1 MWVLSPTPL
10 QRCGVCTRHV
20 IRDAF
25 YTSRKIH
32 MCHWWGPDHVSLRRL
47 RTSQGRGKRR
57 PVPVA
62 THGHGSDT
70 QGSSGMLFADF
81 ISSAS
86 KAPADERVVDEL
98 IEKTSG
104 VLKEA
109 VDALA
114 QVRQRED
121 KDAGRAQ
128 QHSNR
133 PPSGGVVRYRNPRFV
148 PMGSSSSSSS
158 VAPPSSSLSSSLSE
172 YRDSLNATGLDG
184 WFRGK
189 VDAGGLVEAKKKET
203 QKLAFKEKKLVP
215 ESLVFSGPVAPEQS
229 VKGSQD
235 IFPEHLALRFHSDV
249 FIDSEQQRQE
259 EESSTEEDTVVQSSA
274 TSGEE
279 FGENGYWYRWTEVSG
294 ENESGSVVWTER
306 WWEVSDWSGMKE
318 LGAEKYGI
326 NDSGDAWRE
335 TWTEKITID
344 ALTRKPMVSRDA
356 HKWARAAN
364 NQEWEEKWSEMYWS
378 GGKTEKWADKWGRDG
393 NDVWHETWGENYD
406 GSGGCVK
413 WTDRWAESPNDDN
426 INVLN
431 KWGDKWR
438 EEFKDG
444 KGEKTG
450 ETWQETVDSHGLG
463 DHHKYQRWWGE
474 SHIGDGNVRKYGN
487 STTGEH
493 WDVVEQMDTYYN
505 PIPHFGY
512 DLALGHSPQLQSVPV
527 LPRDDIL
534 DLDFE

>member
-1 MWVLSPTPL
+1 MGVLSPTPQ
-10 QRCGVCTRHV
+10 QRYGLGLRRHECTRNCLQLQKTH
-20 IRDAF
+20 I
-25 YTSRKIH
+25 YS
-32 MCHWWGPDHVSLRRL
+32 WGADCGQRQRFCAQRSKKRMLVCPARNDHD
-47 RTSQGRGKRR
+47 GEHRGN
-57 PVPVA
+57 
-62 THGHGSDT
+62 G
-70 QGSSGMLFADF
+70 GSSGMLFADF
-81 ISSAS
+81 ISSTS
-86 KAPADERVVDEL
+86 KGPADDQVMDEL

-104 VLKEA
+104 VLQEA
-109 VDALA
+109 VDALTR
-114 QVRQRED
+114 VRERDQQE
-121 KDAGRAQ
+121 GR
-128 QHSNR
+128 HDSGNKSSL
-133 PPSGGVVRYRNPRFV
+133 PSGGGVVRYRNPRFV
-148 PMGSSSSSSS
+148 PMGSP
-158 VAPPSSSLSSSLSE
+158 VAPPAPLPESDGGE
-172 YRDSLNATGLDG
+172 LNATGLDG

-189 VDAGGLVEAKKKET
+189 VDAGALMERKLKEKNS
-203 QKLAFKEKKLVP
+203 QGLAFKEKDVLP
-215 ESLVFSGPVAPEQS
+215 ESLVFSGPVAPEES
-229 VKGSQD
+229 VKGSQG

-249 FIDSEQQRQE
+249 FSQTSEDIASE
-259 EESSTEEDTVVQSSA
+259 EQLTEEDKVVQSTT

-326 NDSGDAWRE
+326 NDVGDAWRE
-335 TWTEKITID
+335 TWNEKITID
-344 ALTRKPMVSRDA
+344 VITRKPMVSRDA
-356 HKWARAAN
+356 HKWARASN

-393 NDVWHETWGENYD
+393 HDVWHETWGENYD

-413 WTDRWAESPNDDN
+413 WTDRWAESPNPDN
-426 INVLN
+426 PTVVN

-444 KGEKTG
+444 MGEKTG
-450 ETWQETVDSHGLG
+450 ETWQETVHTDGLG
-463 DHHKYQRWWGE
+463 DPHKYQRWWGE
-474 SHIGDGNVRKYGN
+474 RHAGDGNVQKFGN

-493 WDVVEQMDTYYN
+493 WDVTEQMDTYYN

-512 DLALGHSPQLQSVPV
+512 DLALSHSPQLHDVPV